1 MNGLFNNL
9 YNTNSCRSGYMPM
22 ENIYACN
29 GVSSYGGETSY
40 GGMKYLRNIYSGNG
54 FLPNVYSIGAINALY
69 VK

>member
-40 GGMKYLRNIYSGNG
+40 GGRQYLRNIDSGNG
-54 FLPNVYSIGAINALY
+54 FLPNVYSIGAINAIY

>member
-9 YNTNSCRSGYMPM
+9 YNTNLCRSGYMPM

-29 GVSSYGGETSY
+29 GVSSYGGKAPY
-40 GGMKYLRNIYSGNG
+40 GSGKYLRNIYSGNG
-54 FLPNVYSIGAINALY
+54 FLPNVYCVGTINDIY

>member
-9 YNTNSCRSGYMPM
+9 YNTNACRSGYVPM

-29 GVSSYGGETSY
+29 GVSSHGGKAPYGSG
-40 GGMKYLRNIYSGNG
+40 KYLRNIYSGNG
-54 FLPNVYSIGAINALY
+54 FLPNVYSIGTINDIY